1 MIIRRILSLRDAHAL
16 RARRE
21 RLKALVKKSKIV
33 TKFRILDLD
42 SETIEEIRWALN
54 DDFAYWAAL
63 CNEVGKFGVWGAVGA
78 KSFRSIG
85 LRIGSLDAGHIQNF
99 ALIDQGTE
107 LQIGHFA
114 TSKMQDRK
122 GFGTAL
128 LLGLMRN
135 VKEHHPRCKTVT
147 LLGGGETGVGIA
159 HLAKKFNGARFRG
172 KGDVAERYR
181 IVIP

>member
-1 MIIRRILSLRDAHAL
+1 MIFRRIVLSREARTL

-21 RLKALVKKSKIV
+21 RLTALVSRSKRV
-33 TKFRILDLD
+33 TEFRIHDLD
-42 SETIEEIRWALN
+42 GETIEEIRWALN

-63 CNEVGKFGVWGAVGA
+63 CNEIGKFGVWGAVGS
-78 KSFRSIG
+78 KSSRAIG
-85 LRIGSLDAGHIQNF
+85 LRIGDLDAGHIQNF
-99 ALIDQGTE
+99 AFIDQGTE

-114 TSKMQDRK
+114 TSKKQDRK

-128 LLGLMRN
+128 LLGLMRD
-135 VKEHHPRCKTVT
+135 VKKHHLQCKTVT
-147 LLGGGETGVGIA
+147 LLGGGETGEGIA
-159 HLAKKFNGARFRG
+159 HLAKKFNGTRFRG